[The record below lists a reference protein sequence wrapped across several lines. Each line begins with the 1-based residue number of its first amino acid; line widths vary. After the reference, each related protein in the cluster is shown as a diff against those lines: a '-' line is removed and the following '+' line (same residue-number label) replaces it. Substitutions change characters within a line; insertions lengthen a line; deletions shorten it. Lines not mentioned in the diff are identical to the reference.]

1 MSRRVV
7 SFIIRI
13 ERLSATRC
21 SMDNDILQV
30 VDNNLG
36 GNAESFR
43 PMLVLG
49 AMGFFYFPMNIGK
62 AKTMNI
68 LPLGGT

>member
-7 SFIIRI
+7 SFIVRI
-13 ERLSATRC
+13 ERL
-21 SMDNDILQV
+21 LK
-30 VDNNLG
+30 DNNLG

-49 AMGFFYFPMNIGK
+49 AMGFFYFLMNIGK

>member
-7 SFIIRI
+7 SFIVRI
-13 ERLSATRC
+13 ERLSK
-21 SMDNDILQV
+21 
-30 VDNNLG
+30 DNNLG

-49 AMGFFYFPMNIGK
+49 AMGFFYFLMNIGK